1 MMGKF
6 DDIPEFSKFADL
18 PEVSKFADVG
28 YAEGTLAWVIE
39 RVIKDTLENPD
50 LPQWGRTKMGRAKII
65 QGRPIGAVDMA
76 TMTEQHLIDF
86 LKERRRVDKVGPA
99 TALHDIS
106 VISTA
111 IDYHVSTWRTPNL
124 TAAFTAVT
132 IAKKFAKKN
141 RITGKAN
148 RRTRRPTDEEI
159 GKILADCQ
167 AYDANPRTKYTCY
180 TDFVLFGLGS
190 ARRRGE
196 VARMTWGDFDFEKN
210 VYLVR
215 DMKHPTKKKGN
226 DKEFILWPSLK
237 EIVLR
242 QPRKDPN
249 NQFERVFPLKANSI
263 GAFYCGVKN
272 KYGIVDLRLHDN
284 RGDATS
290 KWILKIGRDKT
301 RKLVTGHDSE
311 KAFDVYDRRSTE
323 DIVRADVMLQQ
334 LLEPTSQVA
343 T

>member
-1 MMGKF
+1 METKLEKPRLKYSAEHFAARQKLGY
-6 DDIPEFSKFADL
+6 PEGS
-18 PEVSKFADVG
+18 
-28 YAEGTLAWVIE
+28 LAWVIE
-39 RVIKDTLENPD
+39 RVIKDVQENPD
-50 LPQWGRTKMGRAKII
+50 LPQWGRTKLGRARII
-65 QGRPIGAVDMA
+65 QGRPIGAVDA
-76 TMTEQHLIDF
+76 VTMTEQHLIDF
-86 LKERRRVDKVGPA
+86 LKERRREDGIGPA
-99 TALHDIS
+99 TALHDIT

-111 IDYHVSTWRTPNL
+111 VDYHISTWRTPNL
-124 TAAFTAVT
+124 SAAVTAVT
-132 IAKKFAKKN
+132 IAKKFCKKN
-141 RITGKAN
+141 RITAKAN

-167 AYDANPRTKYTCY
+167 AHDASPRTKYKCY

-196 VARMTWGDFDFEKN
+196 VARMKWGDFDFEKN
-210 VYLVR
+210 VYWVR

-226 DKEFILWPSLK
+226 DKPFILWPSLK

-249 NQFERVFPLKANSI
+249 DPTERVFPLNDNSI
-263 GAFYCGVKN
+263 GAFYCEVKN
-272 KYGIVDLRLHDN
+272 KYGITDLRLHDN

-323 DIVRADVMLQQ
+323 DIVAADEALQK
-334 LLEPTSQVA
+334 LLEPAQISA
-343 T
+343 SAA